1 MVAWTSQF
9 SLYTKV
15 LSEKKKKKKKM
26 FLECRMYGF
35 RGKNEEVEH
44 IYEQAHCILANQT
57 PEKQNKICI

>member
-1 MVAWTSQF
+1 
-9 SLYTKV
+9 
-15 LSEKKKKKKKM
+15 M